1 MISADQVRLARLMAI
16 VLRIQSAATE
26 RAGVASSSGYLK
38 AGRLGGSLTSLKMH
52 CNRFTGG
59 RGSEMVAH
67 PKIVPLINQQ
77 IGNEFSAMLQYYA
90 IAAHFGAEALP
101 ELAGHFRKQAEEE
114 KEHAL
119 RFIQFL
125 LDAGARVE
133 IPGVPA
139 PVATFA
145 AAEDAVKLSLE
156 QEERV
161 TAQINALVST
171 AKAESDY
178 TSDNFLQWFVKE
190 QLEEVSSMDQLL
202 RVVQRAGEANLLR
215 VEEYLVRE
223 KSHGTAIVTE
233 EKAEAG

>member
-1 MISADQVRLARLMAI
+1 
-16 VLRIQSAATE
+16 
-26 RAGVASSSGYLK
+26 
-38 AGRLGGSLTSLKMH
+38 
-52 CNRFTGG
+52 
-59 RGSEMVAH
+59 MVAH

-101 ELAGHFRKQAEEE
+101 ELSGYFRKQAEEE

-139 PVATFA
+139 PVAIFA
-145 AAEDAVKLSLE
+145 AAQDAVKLSLE

-178 TSDNFLQWFVKE
+178 TTDNFLQWFVKE

-215 VEEYLVRE
+215 VEEYLAREKRHEPALVRE
-223 KSHGTAIVTE
+223 EESETA
-233 EKAEAG
+233 

>member
-1 MISADQVRLARLMAI
+1 
-16 VLRIQSAATE
+16 
-26 RAGVASSSGYLK
+26 
-38 AGRLGGSLTSLKMH
+38 
-52 CNRFTGG
+52 
-59 RGSEMVAH
+59 MVAH

-90 IAAHFGAEALP
+90 IAAHFDAEALP

-114 KEHAL
+114 KDHAL

-139 PVATFA
+139 PQASFA
-145 AAEDAVKLSLE
+145 AAEEAVKLSLE

-161 TAQINALVST
+161 TAQINTLIST

-178 TSDNFLQWFVKE
+178 TSDNFLQWYVKE

-215 VEEYLVRE
+215 VEEYLARE
-223 KSHGTAIVTE
+223 KSHGTGLATE
-233 EKAEAG
+233 AETEAG

>member
-1 MISADQVRLARLMAI
+1 
-16 VLRIQSAATE
+16 
-26 RAGVASSSGYLK
+26 
-38 AGRLGGSLTSLKMH
+38 
-52 CNRFTGG
+52 
-59 RGSEMVAH
+59 MVAH
-67 PKIVPLINQQ
+67 PQIVPLINQQ

-101 ELAGHFRKQAEEE
+101 ELAGYFWKQAEEE
-114 KEHAL
+114 KAHAL

-133 IPGVPA
+133 IPGAPA
-139 PVATFA
+139 PQASFA
-145 AAEDAVKLSLE
+145 AAEEAVKLSLE

-161 TAQINALVST
+161 TAQINTLVSK

-215 VEEYLVRE
+215 VEDYLARE
-223 KSHGTAIVTE
+223 KGHGTGLLTKE
-233 EKAEAG
+233 ETEAG

>member
-1 MISADQVRLARLMAI
+1 VS
-16 VLRIQSAATE
+16 
-26 RAGVASSSGYLK
+26 
-38 AGRLGGSLTSLKMH
+38 
-52 CNRFTGG
+52 
-59 RGSEMVAH
+59 
-67 PKIVPLINQQ
+67 
-77 IGNEFSAMLQYYA
+77 
-90 IAAHFGAEALP
+90 IAAEGLP

-139 PVATFA
+139 PQASFA
-145 AAEDAVKLSLE
+145 AAEDGVKLSLE
-156 QEERV
+156 PEERV

-178 TSDNFLQWFVKE
+178 TRDNFLQWFVKE

-202 RVVQRAGEANLLR
+202 RVVQHAGEANLLR
-215 VEEYLVRE
+215 VEEFLAREKNHGTALVRE
-223 KSHGTAIVTE
+223 E
-233 EKAEAG
+233 EAEAG

>member
-1 MISADQVRLARLMAI
+1 LAA
-16 VLRIQSAATE
+16 
-26 RAGVASSSGYLK
+26 
-38 AGRLGGSLTSLKMH
+38 
-52 CNRFTGG
+52 
-59 RGSEMVAH
+59 
-67 PKIVPLINQQ
+67 
-77 IGNEFSAMLQYYA
+77 
-90 IAAHFGAEALP
+90 
-101 ELAGHFRKQAEEE
+101 HFRKQAEEE

-139 PVATFA
+139 PQASFA
-145 AAEDAVKLSLE
+145 AAAEAVKLSLE

-161 TAQINALVST
+161 TAQINTLVST

-202 RVVQRAGEANLLR
+202 RVVQRADEENLLR
-215 VEEYLVRE
+215 VEDYLARE
-223 KSHGTAIVTE
+223 KGRGTGSVTE
-233 EKAEAG
+233 EATEAG

>member
-1 MISADQVRLARLMAI
+1 
-16 VLRIQSAATE
+16 
-26 RAGVASSSGYLK
+26 
-38 AGRLGGSLTSLKMH
+38 
-52 CNRFTGG
+52 
-59 RGSEMVAH
+59 MVAH

-90 IAAHFGAEALP
+90 IAAHFGSEALP
-101 ELAGHFRKQAEEE
+101 ELASHFRKQAEEE
-114 KEHAL
+114 KVHAL

-139 PVATFA
+139 PLASFATT
-145 AAEDAVKLSLE
+145 EDAVKLSLE

-161 TAQINALVST
+161 TAQVNALVST

-215 VEEYLVRE
+215 VEEYLARE
-223 KSHGTAIVTE
+223 KGHGSASATE
-233 EKAEAG
+233 KETEAG